1 MYAVLGLSVAWFIS
15 CFLTSVFGCHPV
27 QAFWDRSRGKCID
40 EVKFFMGNGIAN
52 LMLDVLVLALPVTM
66 VWRLRMELRQKL
78 ALSGIFALG
87 GL

>member
-1 MYAVLGLSVAWFIS
+1 MKRPYQIS
-15 CFLTSVFGCHPV
+15 LIWAQKGVCFSRWPLLT
-27 QAFWDRSRGKCID
+27 
-40 EVKFFMGNGIAN
+40 NGIAN